1 MNNYFDN
8 ASTSFPKPAQVGR
21 AMSEWLVE
29 CGGTYGR
36 AASDRVLRSVA
47 MVERC
52 RDKLAAMIGA
62 SDKAEHLFFT
72 QNATHASN
80 AVLKGID
87 WRTGDRILVSS
98 MEHNAVMRPLEYLR
112 ARSGVEYDVLPA
124 DEHGQIDVTAL
135 EKVDITDVKLVIINH
150 ISNVNGVVQ
159 PLDEIGRWTKAN
171 GLKFMVDTSQ
181 SIGYKEINI
190 NNSNVDFLI
199 FTGHKA
205 LYGPTGTGGMWIKE
219 PDAIEPLMHGG
230 TGSNSESFEMPIHYP
245 DRMEGGTPNVAGIV
259 GLLAAI
265 ENHPQTTKA
274 AVHSWQDLQS
284 FHARISSIPS
294 IKVLSDINPIISL
307 TSSKLQPS
315 EIAAKL
321 HSDYKIEVRSGLH
334 CAPLAHRH
342 LGTYPT
348 GTVRIS
354 TSPYHSA
361 EDLDR
366 VAVALEKIC
375 T

>member
-8 ASTSFPKPAQVGR
+8 ASTSFPKPAELGR

-36 AASDRVLRSVA
+36 AASDRVLHSVA

-52 RDKLAAMIGA
+52 RDLLASMIGA
-62 SDKAEHLFFT
+62 ADKAEHLFFT

-87 WRTGDRILVSS
+87 WRAGDRVLVSP

-112 ARSGVEYDVLPA
+112 TRFGIEYAVLPA
-124 DEHGQIDVTAL
+124 DERGRIDTSAL
-135 EKVDITDVKLVIINH
+135 QKVDIKGVKLVIINH
-150 ISNVNGVVQ
+150 ISNVNGTTQ
-159 PLDEIGRWTKAN
+159 PLDQIGRWTKAN
-171 GLKFMVDTSQ
+171 GLKFMVDASQ
-181 SIGYKEINI
+181 SIGYKEINVSTANI
-190 NNSNVDFLI
+190 DFLI
-199 FTGHKA
+199 FTGHKS
-205 LYGPTGTGGMWIKE
+205 LYGATGTGGMWIKE

-230 TGSNSESFEMPIHYP
+230 TGSNSESFEMPSHYP

-265 ENHPQTTKA
+265 ENRPQA
-274 AVHSWQDLQS
+274 MHSPKDLQN
-284 FHARISSIPS
+284 FHARISSITS
-294 IKVLSDINPIISL
+294 IKVLSEIDQIISL
-307 TSSKLQPS
+307 THNKLQPS
-315 EIAAKL
+315 EIASKL
-321 HSDYKIEVRSGLH
+321 YSDYKIEVRSGLH

-342 LGTYPT
+342 LGTYPS

-354 TSPYHSA
+354 LSPYHSPQ
-361 EDLDR
+361 DLDR
-366 VAVALEKIC
+366 AAKALETIC
-375 T
+375 I